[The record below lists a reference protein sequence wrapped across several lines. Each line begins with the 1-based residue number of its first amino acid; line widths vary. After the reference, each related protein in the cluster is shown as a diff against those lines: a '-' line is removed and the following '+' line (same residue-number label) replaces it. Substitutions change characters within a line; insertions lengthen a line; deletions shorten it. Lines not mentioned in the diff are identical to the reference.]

1 MKMNYLAVGIAIAGL
16 AGATPE
22 AVAACCAPPQTF
34 AKQIANPAQ
43 ADSKS
48 VKLAIE
54 GMTCGSCA
62 ASITTALK
70 KIDGVRTVEISFE
83 QKSGTVEFDP
93 AKANEQ
99 GIVEAVNNA
108 GFKAQ
113 RVATV
118 KS

>member
-1 MKMNYLAVGIAIAGL
+1 MKMKYLVVGAAIAGL
-16 AGATPE
+16 VGATAD
-22 AVAACCAPPQTF
+22 AVAACCEPPQL
-34 AKQIANPAQ
+34 AAQQNSNSAQ
-43 ADSKS
+43 ADVKT
-48 VKLAIE
+48 VKLEIE

-83 QKSGTVEFDP
+83 QKGGTVEFDP

-99 GIVEAVNNA
+99 AIVEAVNNA

-113 RVATV
+113 RVATA

>member
-1 MKMNYLAVGIAIAGL
+1 MNYLAVGAAIAGL
-16 AGATPE
+16 AVATAD

-34 AKQIANPAQ
+34 TQQIANPAQ
-43 ADSKS
+43 ADSKT
-48 VKLAIE
+48 VKLEIE

-62 ASITTALK
+62 ASITTAVK

-83 QKSGTVEFDP
+83 QKGGTVEFDP

-99 GIVEAVNNA
+99 AIVEAVNNA

-113 RVATV
+113 RVATE